1 MAFSFLPAFADESE
15 RKGSNKSRER
25 VRRFDRFPE
34 LYLCMATPSFPPAQ
48 QAQISAPLPFIRAN
62 QRDLYHVSSLKDQVE
77 TVLRAWLGTRWLS
90 RWDKEV
96 DLLVK
101 LGYYGLT
108 TARATQTMGEEYTDI
123 WQYSAFQRTISVS
136 RPTRAALVLLPT
148 LPGYLLARLGRHL
161 SRLRTTIPVL
171 AELNLAIFYI
181 NGTYYDLVKR
191 LLGIRKVSSIPQNPH
206 VRPPSYSLLGI
217 LIGIRLLH
225 RLVVFLR
232 RNLAA
237 ETTAKGKQRQSGNAQ
252 ETFLDE
258 RPVSTFLGPVDPEG
272 EPAKPAEED
281 ERTMLDI
288 ASIPDALRAGRNCTL
303 CLEERTDSC
312 ATECGHLFCWSCIVG
327 WGREKAECPLC
338 RQSLSLT
345 RLLPIYNL

>member
-1 MAFSFLPAFADESE
+1 MSAPA
-15 RKGSNKSRER
+15 
-25 VRRFDRFPE
+25 
-34 LYLCMATPSFPPAQ
+34 FPPAQ
-48 QAQISAPLPFIRAN
+48 QAQIIRAN

-108 TARATQTMGEEYTDI
+108 TARATQTLGEEYTDI
-123 WQYSAFQRTISVS
+123 WQYSAFHHALPPPRL
-136 RPTRAALVLLPT
+136 TRAALVLLPT
-148 LPGYLLARLGRHL
+148 LPAYLLARLDDIYPNNGRS
-161 SRLRTTIPVL
+161 SRFRKTIKSLPGVLEVL
-171 AELNLAIFYI
+171 AELNLALFYI

-191 LLGIRKVSSIPQNPH
+191 LLGIRKVSSIPRDPRI
-206 VRPPSYSLLGI
+206 RPPSYSLLGI
-217 LIGIRLLH
+217 LLGVRLLH
-225 RLVVFLR
+225 RLVMFLR
-232 RNLAA
+232 KNLAA
-237 ETTAKGKQRQSGNAQ
+237 KPSTIKGKQSGTSSTQ

-258 RPVSTFLGPVDPEG
+258 RPVSLFLGPVDPEG
-272 EPAKPAEED
+272 EPAKPAEND

-288 ASIPDALRAGRNCTL
+288 PSIPDALRAGRNCTL

-327 WGREKAECPLC
+327 WGREKVHHPIPLVQPKLTRDQAECPLC

>member
-1 MAFSFLPAFADESE
+1 MS
-15 RKGSNKSRER
+15 
-25 VRRFDRFPE
+25 V
-34 LYLCMATPSFPPAQ
+34 PSFPPAQ
-48 QAQISAPLPFIRAN
+48 QAQIIRAN
-62 QRDLYHVSSLKDQVE
+62 QRDLYHVSFLKDQVE
-77 TVLRAWLGTRWLS
+77 TVLPGLVGPGTRWLS
-90 RWDKEV
+90 RWEKEV

-108 TARATQTMGEEYTDI
+108 TARATQTLGEEYTDV
-123 WQYSAFQRTISVS
+123 WQYSVFQRAVPPARS
-136 RPTRAALVLLPT
+136 TRAALVLLPA
-148 LPGYLLARLGRHL
+148 LPGYLLARLNDMYPEYGHTSWFRKTL
-161 SRLRTTIPVL
+161 KTLPSALELL

-191 LLGIRKVSSIPQNPH
+191 LLGIRKVSSIPRNPH

-225 RLVVFLR
+225 RLFTFLR
-232 RNLAA
+232 KNVSAGG
-237 ETTAKGKQRQSGNAQ
+237 TVQGKQRESSNTD

-288 ASIPDALRAGRNCTL
+288 PSIPDALRASRNCTL
-303 CLEERTDSC
+303 CLEERTDK
-312 ATECGHLFCWSCIVG
+312 
-327 WGREKAECPLC
+327 KAECPLC

>member
-1 MAFSFLPAFADESE
+1 MS
-15 RKGSNKSRER
+15 
-25 VRRFDRFPE
+25 V
-34 LYLCMATPSFPPAQ
+34 PSFPPAQ
-48 QAQISAPLPFIRAN
+48 QAQIIRAN
-62 QRDLYHVSSLKDQVE
+62 QRDLYHVSSLKDQFE

-108 TARATQTMGEEYTDI
+108 TARATQTLGEEYTDV
-123 WQYSAFQRTISVS
+123 WQYSVFRRAVPPS
-136 RPTRAALVLLPT
+136 RLTRAALVLLPT
-148 LPGYLLARLGRHL
+148 LPGYLLARLDDFSPSYGQP
-161 SRLRTTIPVL
+161 SRFQKTLKTLPSVFEVL
-171 AELNLAIFYI
+171 AEINLAIFYI

-191 LLGIRKVSSIPQNPH
+191 LLGVRKVSSIPQDPH

-217 LIGIRLLH
+217 LLGVRLLH
-225 RLVVFLR
+225 RLIMFLR
-232 RNLAA
+232 RNLAP
-237 ETTAKGKQRQSGNAQ
+237 ESNGKGKQRDLRNTQ

-258 RPVSTFLGPVDPEG
+258 RTVSTFLGPVDPEG

-281 ERTMLDI
+281 ERTMLDVV
-288 ASIPDALRAGRNCTL
+288 SIPEALRAGRNCTL

>member
-1 MAFSFLPAFADESE
+1 MS
-15 RKGSNKSRER
+15 
-25 VRRFDRFPE
+25 V
-34 LYLCMATPSFPPAQ
+34 PSFPPAQ
-48 QAQISAPLPFIRAN
+48 QAQIIRAN

-108 TARATQTMGEEYTDI
+108 TARATQTLGEEYTDI
-123 WQYSAFQRTISVS
+123 WQYSVFRRAVPPS
-136 RPTRAALVLLPT
+136 RLTRAALVLLPT
-148 LPGYLLARLGRHL
+148 LPAYLLARLWP
-161 SRLRTTIPVL
+161 TIPIPEDSENLPGIFEVL
-171 AELNLAIFYI
+171 AELNLATFYI
-181 NGTYYDLVKR
+181 SGTYYDLVKR
-191 LLGIRKVSSIPQNPH
+191 LLGIRKVSSIPQDPH

-217 LIGIRLLH
+217 LLGVRLLH

-232 RNLAA
+232 RNVAA
-237 ETTAKGKQRQSGNAQ
+237 EPIAKGKQRESNNTQ

-258 RPVSTFLGPVDPEG
+258 RPVSMFLGPIDPEG

-288 ASIPDALRAGRNCTL
+288 SSIPDALRASRNCTL
-303 CLEERTDSC
+303 M
-312 ATECGHLFCWSCIVG
+312 GHLFCWSCMLAG
-327 WGREKAECPLC
+327 GEKRSAECPLC

>member
-1 MAFSFLPAFADESE
+1 MPGPA
-15 RKGSNKSRER
+15 
-25 VRRFDRFPE
+25 
-34 LYLCMATPSFPPAQ
+34 FPPAQ
-48 QAQISAPLPFIRAN
+48 QAQIIRAN

-108 TARATQTMGEEYTDI
+108 TARATQTLGEEYTDI
-123 WQYSAFQRTISVS
+123 WQYSAFQRALPPS
-136 RPTRAALVLLPT
+136 RLTRAALVLLPT
-148 LPGYLLARLGRHL
+148 VPSYLLARWDDISPDYGRP
-161 SRLRTTIPVL
+161 SRVRKTLKKLPSVLEVL
-171 AELNLAIFYI
+171 AELNLAAFYI

-191 LLGIRKVSSIPQNPH
+191 LLGIRKVSSIPQDPH
-206 VRPPSYSLLGI
+206 IRPPSYSLLGI
-217 LIGIRLLH
+217 LLGVRLLH
-225 RLVVFLR
+225 RLTVFLR
-232 RNLAA
+232 SNLAT
-237 ETTAKGKQRQSGNAQ
+237 EPSTVKGKQRDSNTQ

-258 RPVSTFLGPVDPEG
+258 RPVSAFLGPVDPEG

-281 ERTMLDI
+281 ERTMLDVS
-288 ASIPDALRAGRNCTL
+288 SIPDALRAGRNCTL

>member
-1 MAFSFLPAFADESE
+1 MSI
-15 RKGSNKSRER
+15 
-25 VRRFDRFPE
+25 
-34 LYLCMATPSFPPAQ
+34 PSFPLAQ
-48 QAQISAPLPFIRAN
+48 QAQIIRAN
-62 QRDLYHVSSLKDQVE
+62 QRDLYHVTSLKDQVE

-108 TARATQTMGEEYTDI
+108 TARATQTLGEEYTDI
-123 WQYSAFQRTISVS
+123 WQYSAFQAFCSSVAIDTRRSSSPSNSS
-136 RPTRAALVLLPT
+136 RFP
-148 LPGYLLARLGRHL
+148 RHRKIL
-161 SRLRTTIPVL
+161 TYDRLRIP
-171 AELNLAIFYI
+171 
-181 NGTYYDLVKR
+181 
-191 LLGIRKVSSIPQNPH
+191 
-206 VRPPSYSLLGI
+206 LLGI
-217 LIGIRLLH
+217 LIGVRLLH
-225 RLVVFLR
+225 RLVTFLR
-232 RNLAA
+232 RNMGAGS
-237 ETTAKGKQRQSGNAQ
+237 TVKGKQQESSNTE

-258 RPVSTFLGPVDPEG
+258 RLVSGLIGQADPES
-272 EPAKPAEED
+272 ELAKPAEED

-288 ASIPDALRAGRNCTL
+288 PSIPDALRAGRNCTL

>member
-1 MAFSFLPAFADESE
+1 MS
-15 RKGSNKSRER
+15 
-25 VRRFDRFPE
+25 V
-34 LYLCMATPSFPPAQ
+34 PSFPPAQ
-48 QAQISAPLPFIRAN
+48 QAQIIRAN

-108 TARATQTMGEEYTDI
+108 TARATQTLGEEYTDI
-123 WQYSAFQRTISVS
+123 WQYSALQRVVPPS
-136 RPTRAALVLLPT
+136 RLARAALVLLPT
-148 LPGYLLARLGRHL
+148 VPAYLLARLDDLFPVDGQP
-161 SRLRTTIPVL
+161 SRFRKTLKTLPGALEVL

-191 LLGIRKVSSIPQNPH
+191 FLGIRKVSSIPQDPH
-206 VRPPSYSLLGI
+206 VRPPSYSLLGV
-217 LIGIRLLH
+217 LLGVRLLY
-225 RLVVFLR
+225 RLIVFLR
-232 RNLAA
+232 SHLAV
-237 ETTAKGKQRQSGNAQ
+237 EPPTVKGKQRTTGNTR

-258 RPVSTFLGPVDPEG
+258 RPISMFLGPVDPEG

-288 ASIPDALRAGRNCTL
+288 SSIPDALRASRNCTL

-312 ATECGHLFCWSCIVG
+312 STECGHLFCWSCIVG